1 MFTCRFNEKDQVDM
15 QVNEEQDPDGIYEG
29 NTPPP
34 PPPTNILPSAAMS
47 TPCTIYTQIP

>member
-1 MFTCRFNEKDQVDM
+1 M

-29 NTPPP
+29 NPPSP
-34 PPPTNILPSAAMS
+34 NILPSAAMS

>member
-1 MFTCRFNEKDQVDM
+1 M

-29 NTPPP
+29 NTPPT
-34 PPPTNILPSAAMS
+34 PTNILPSAAMS